1 MATFRGSRDAMTV
14 RRGRPARTKRSRRR
28 GLAALLVAA
37 PLIAVECGRD
47 ELYTVASPAAA
58 EAATTLG
65 AGTTGQWSAVL
76 PWVDRA
82 VNAHVLPNGKVMYWP
97 AWFGDAP
104 ARIWD
109 PATGQTVDAPFAG
122 YNIFCTGEVFL
133 ADGRMF
139 VAGGSVDNVNPFG
152 TKNTSIFNPFTNTWT
167 TLPEMAQA
175 RWYPTTTV
183 LANGDVLVVSGENH
197 HAHRSL
203 LPQVWQTAAG
213 SYRNLT
219 AAEKWL
225 PLYPWMYLAPNGKVF
240 NAGPNGWTSYLDPSG
255 TGTWDPP
262 LARTNFGDRD
272 IGEGTYGS
280 SAMYAD
286 GKILIMGGSDPATA
300 TAEVIDL
307 NVPNPTWRYVAPMAS
322 PRKQHVATI
331 LPNGKVLVIGGH
343 SGPGKD
349 NPAYP
354 VYAAEMWDP
363 VTETWTTLASMATYR
378 GYHSTVFVLPDGR
391 VVSAGGEDVGANAEI
406 FSPPYLFWGP
416 RPTITA
422 APASVPHGQTFTVTT
437 PDAATIDRVTMLR
450 LPSITHG
457 FDQNQRFVELNFTRV
472 AGGVS
477 VTAPSDP
484 KLVPAGH
491 YMMYVLNTTGVPSVA
506 KIIRIDPASA
516 PPPPPPPTTTTTTLP
531 PTTTTTTTTLPST
544 TTTTTTTTPPTAPV
558 PIPPAPTGLTA
569 SSPRLSR
576 RVNLRWTDTSSR
588 ETGFRIE
595 RSANGTTFG
604 QIATV
609 GRNVTT
615 YSNTNLT
622 AGTRYWYRVRAYNST
637 GTSPPSNVVNIR
649 VR

>member
-1 MATFRGSRDAMTV
+1 LGREVGSPLAAPPV
-14 RRGRPARTKRSRRR
+14 E
-28 GLAALLVAA
+28 LAALGV
-37 PLIAVECGRD
+37 
-47 ELYTVASPAAA
+47 
-58 EAATTLG
+58 
-65 AGTTGQWSAVL
+65 GTSGQWSGVL

-82 VNAHVLPNGKVMYWP
+82 VNAHVLPTGKVMYWP

-139 VAGGSVDNVNPFG
+139 LAGGSVDNVNPFG
-152 TKNTSIFNPFTNTWT
+152 TKNTSIYDPFTNRWT

-175 RWYPTTTV
+175 RWYPTTT
-183 LANGDVLVVSGENH
+183 LLGDGNVLVVSGENH

-213 SYRNLT
+213 SYRDLT

-240 NAGPNGWTSYLDPSG
+240 NAGPNGWTSYLDPAGS
-255 TGTWDPP
+255 GTWDPP
-262 LARTNFGDRD
+262 LARSNFGDRD

-307 NVPNPTWRYVAPMAS
+307 NAANPSWRYVAPMAS

-331 LPNGKVLVIGGH
+331 LPNGQVLVIGGH

-363 VTETWTTLASMATYR
+363 GTETWTTLASMATYR
-378 GYHSTVFVLPDGR
+378 GYHSTAFVLPDAR

-422 APASVPHGQTFTVTT
+422 APDSVTYGQTFPVST
-437 PDAATIDRVTMLR
+437 PDAASIDRVTLLR

-457 FDQNQRFVELNFTRV
+457 FDQNQRFAEPSFSRGTGELT
-472 AGGVS
+472 
-477 VTAPSDP
+477 VTAPGDP
-484 KLVPAGH
+484 NRLPPGH
-491 YMMYVLNTTGVPSVA
+491 YMMFLLNTTGVPSMA
-506 KIIRIDPASA
+506 KIIRIGNAPP
-516 PPPPPPPTTTTTTLP
+516 PPPPPPPTTTTTTTLP
-531 PTTTTTTTTLPST
+531 PTTTTLPST
-544 TTTTTTTTPPTAPV
+544 TSTTPATTTSTTVPV
-558 PIPPAPTGLTA
+558 PPAPTGLTA
-569 SSPRLSR
+569 ASPRGSR
-576 RVNLRWTDTSSR
+576 RVNLGWTDTSSR

-595 RSANGTTFG
+595 RSSNGTTFS

-609 GRNVTT
+609 GANVTT

-622 AGTRYWYRVRAYNST
+622 VGTRYWYRVRASNAS
-637 GTSPPSNVVNIR
+637 GASGPSNVVTIR

>member
-1 MATFRGSRDAMTV
+1 VATIRGSRNVTWTW
-14 RRGRPARTKRSRRR
+14 RRGGGRAHRSR
-28 GLAALLVAA
+28 GVVAVAALLIGA
-37 PLIAVECGRD
+37 PLV
-47 ELYTVASPAAA
+47 VSPAAA
-58 EAATTLG
+58 SAFD
-65 AGTTGQWSAVL
+65 AGTAGQSAAASAIDPGTAGQWSGVL

-82 VNAHVLPNGKVMYWP
+82 VNAHVLPTGKVMYWP

-109 PATGQTVDAPFAG
+109 PATGATVNAPFAG

-139 VAGGSVDNVNPFG
+139 LAGGSVDNVNPFG
-152 TKNTSIFNPFTNTWT
+152 TKNTSMYDPFANTWT
-167 TLPEMAQA
+167 TLPEMAQP
-175 RWYPTTTV
+175 RWYPTTT
-183 LANGDVLVVSGENH
+183 LLGNGDVLVVSGENH
-197 HAHRSL
+197 TAHRSL

-225 PLYPWMYLAPNGKVF
+225 PLYPWMYLAPNGRVF
-240 NAGPNGWTSYLDPSG
+240 NAGPNGWTSYLNTSG

-262 LARTNFGDRD
+262 LARSNFGDRD

-307 NVPNPTWRYVAPMAS
+307 NAANPSWRYVAPMAS

-331 LPNGKVLVIGGH
+331 LPDGKVLVVGGH

-354 VYAAEMWDP
+354 VLAAELWDP
-363 VTETWTTLASMATYR
+363 DTERWTTLASMATYR
-378 GYHSTVFVLPDGR
+378 GYHSTAFVLPDGR

-406 FSPPYLFWGP
+406 FSPPYLFRGP

-422 APASVPHGQTFTVTT
+422 APASVAYGQQFSVTT
-437 PDAATIDRVTMLR
+437 PDAANIAKVTLLR
-450 LPSITHG
+450 LPSVTHG
-457 FDQNQRFVELNFTRV
+457 FDQNQRFAKLTFTPA
-472 AGGVS
+472 AGALS
-477 VTAPSDP
+477 VTAPSQP
-484 KLVPAGH
+484 NLVPPGH
-491 YMMYVLNTTGVPSVA
+491 YMMYLLDSSGVPSVA
-506 KIIRIDPASA
+506 KIIRIGDAPAQP
-516 PPPPPPPTTTTTTLP
+516 PPPPPPPTTTTTTTTLQSATTTVP
-531 PTTTTTTTTLPST
+531 PTTTTIH
-544 TTTTTTTTPPTAPV
+544 

-569 SSPRLSR
+569 ASPRGSR
-576 RVNLRWTDTSSR
+576 RVDLRWTHDSGH

-595 RSANGTTFG
+595 RSGNGTSFT
-604 QIATV
+604 QIAAV
-609 GRNVTT
+609 PADVVT
-615 YSNTNLT
+615 YSNTDLA
-622 AGTRYWYRVRAYNST
+622 AGTRYWYRVRAYNTT
-637 GTSPPSNVVNIR
+637 GASPPSNTVS
-649 VR
+649 VRAR

>member
-1 MATFRGSRDAMTV
+1 MATIGGSGD
-14 RRGRPARTKRSRRR
+14 RTAIR
-28 GLAALLVAA
+28 GLTALLVAV
-37 PLIAVECGRD
+37 PLLATGSAGAAASVTASPPAI
-47 ELYTVASPAAA
+47 ASPAAIA
-58 EAATTLG
+58 DVATE
-65 AGTTGQWSAVL
+65 GQWSGVL

-82 VNAHVLPNGKVMYWP
+82 VNAHVLPTGKVMYWP

-104 ARIWD
+104 ARLWD
-109 PATGQTVDAPFAG
+109 PATGLTVDAPFAG

-152 TKNTSIFNPFTNTWT
+152 TKNTSIYDPFSNTWT

-183 LANGDVLVVSGENH
+183 LADGNVLVVSGENH

-203 LPQVWQTAAG
+203 LPQVWQTEAG
-213 SYRNLT
+213 SYRDLT
-219 AAEKWL
+219 SAEKWL

-240 NAGPNGWTSYLDPSG
+240 NAGPNGWTSYLD
-255 TGTWDPP
+255 TTAGTWDPP
-262 LARTNFGDRD
+262 IARSNFGDRD

-280 SAMYAD
+280 SAMYRD

-307 NVPNPTWRYVAPMAS
+307 NAAAPSWRYVAPMAS

-331 LPNGKVLVIGGH
+331 LPDGKVLVVGGH

-354 VYAAEMWDP
+354 VYPAELWDP
-363 VTETWTTLASMATYR
+363 ATETWTTLASMATYR
-378 GYHSTVFVLPDGR
+378 GYHSTAFVLPDGR

-406 FSPPYLFWGP
+406 FSPPYLFRGARP
-416 RPTITA
+416 RITA
-422 APASVPHGQTFTVTT
+422 APDRVSYGQTFSVSS
-437 PDAATIDRVTMLR
+437 PDATSVARVTLLR

-457 FDQNQRFVELNFTRV
+457 FDQNQRFAELTFTPG
-472 AGGVS
+472 AGGLS

-484 KLVPAGH
+484 NLAPAGH
-491 YMMYVLNTTGVPSVA
+491 YMLYLLNSAGVPSVA
-506 KIIRIDPASA
+506 KIIRLDDAPP
-516 PPPPPPPTTTTTTLP
+516 PPPPPPPTTTTTT
-531 PTTTTTTTTLPST
+531 TTTTTIAAT
-544 TTTTTTTTPPTAPV
+544 TTTVVSV
-558 PIPPAPTGLTA
+558 PARPTGLSA
-569 SSPRLSR
+569 VSPQGSR
-576 RVNLRWTDTSSR
+576 RVDLRWTDRSGN

-595 RSANGTTFG
+595 RSANGITYS

-609 GRNVTT
+609 AAGAIT

-622 AGTRYWYRVRAYNST
+622 AGTRYWYRVRAYNAA
-637 GTSPPSNVVNIR
+637 GPSPPSNVDSVR